1 MPCWKNKFSVL
12 ECEECI
18 DDKSIVNTLT
28 ADASSPTAET
38 SEVISPGLV
47 LRAHRKAKQSF
58 EILVIL
64 EKVDTTTPFGTPAL
78 VDSGA
83 SGNFIDLDYAQ
94 SRGFK
99 IDKLPRSISLY
110 NIDGTLNSQGAV
122 QVHCLLDPQGP
133 RPFGTYLVV
142 RY

>member
-1 MPCWKNKFSVL
+1 M
-12 ECEECI
+12 
-18 DDKSIVNTLT
+18 
-28 ADASSPTAET
+28 
-38 SEVISPGLV
+38 
-47 LRAHRKAKQSF
+47 LRAHCRTKQSF

-99 IDKLPRSISLY
+99 INKLPRSISLY

-122 QVHCLLDPQGP
+122 KYTVSTILKVHGHSERILLYATNLGDLPIVLGLP
-133 RPFGTYLVV
+133 WLSHHNPEVD
-142 RY
+142 